1 MKIKPNKFVCNVL
14 AFERDVKRFKE
25 GAKPHLPELGR
36 GILCKGLGFESH
48 LLEMSS
54 SGLRARIDLSSDAGG
69 LILPQTD
76 GHDRVKRPRL
86 HMSCRRSWSTTTPST
101 PFTERISR
109 ETN

>member
-25 GAKPHLPELGR
+25 GAKPHLWEVGR
-36 GILCKGLGFESH
+36 GTPCKGLGFESH

-69 LILPQTD
+69 LILPQD
-76 GHDRVKRPRL
+76 
-86 HMSCRRSWSTTTPST
+86 
-101 PFTERISR
+101 
-109 ETN
+109 

>member
-36 GILCKGLGFESH
+36 GTFCKGLGFESH

-54 SGLRARIDLSSDAGG
+54 SGLRARIDLSSE
-69 LILPQTD
+69 
-76 GHDRVKRPRL
+76 
-86 HMSCRRSWSTTTPST
+86 CRRIGITT
-101 PFTERISR
+101 
-109 ETN
+109 N